1 MPDSFSDPTVP
12 RWDAPPPQNTGHV
25 LKHQPHKCPYP
36 PAVDGLV
43 WVCDSCHTWSKCTIS
58 RGHLGVRWW
67 KIGPF
72 RKAYLQWKGYR

>member
-12 RWDAPPPQNTGHV
+12 RWDAPPPPETGHV

-43 WVCDSCHTWSKCTIS
+43 SVTPGPSARSVADN
-58 RGHLGVRWW
+58 LGRQLSLSHALRDLADD
-67 KIGPF
+67 IERELRP
-72 RKAYLQWKGYR
+72 